1 MNTNKC
7 ICENC
12 DHDDHCYESCKKEM
26 CECEV
31 CECVCCNEVTADDG
45 M

>member
-12 DHDDHCYESCKKEM
+12 GHDDHCYENCKKEM

-31 CECVCCNEVTADDG
+31 CECVCCNDVTAHDG

>member
-12 DHDDHCYESCKKEM
+12 DHDDHCYENSKKEM

-31 CECVCCNEVTADDG
+31 CECVCCNDVTAHDG